1 MLKFALIALGGGCG
15 ALLRYGV
22 GHLVLRAFGGGS
34 GEPMRFPLP
43 TLLINLAGCLAFG
56 WLFAL
61 AGAKGSALASAEARG
76 FLFVGLLGGFTT
88 FSTFGHEIAD
98 LTRAGHTG
106 YAALYIALSV
116 AGGAGLA
123 WLGLELGK

>member
-34 GEPMRFPLP
+34 GEPMR
-43 TLLINLAGCLAFG
+43 
-56 WLFAL
+56 
-61 AGAKGSALASAEARG
+61 ASAADPADQPRRVPRVPAG
-76 FLFVGLLGGFTT
+76 SSRSPGRAPPSPAPRPRFLFVRLSAASP

-98 LTRAGHTG
+98 LTRQNAPATPRSTSR
-106 YAALYIALSV
+106 SV
-116 AGGAGLA
+116 
-123 WLGLELGK
+123 